1 MILPVYGDTFHRH
14 IANSQLVK
22 LTGTGH
28 MPMLEKHE
36 EWARQITE
44 FLKTEM

>member
-1 MILPVYGDTFHRH
+1 
-14 IANSQLVK
+14 VK

-36 EWARQITE
+36 EWAGQITN

>member
-1 MILPVYGDTFHRH
+1 
-14 IANSQLVK
+14 VK

-36 EWARQITE
+36 EWVRQITD
-44 FLKTEM
+44 FLNTKM